1 MGEVLPGA
9 TVRLAGVVRR
19 IRVPGTGLRRV
30 DALISDSTGEIWLVF
45 TGDHIPR
52 FTTGT
57 AVVAEGIVEGDP
69 GSLRIVD
76 PRLVDE
82 DAELIA

>member
-1 MGEVLPGA
+1 MGEVLAGA
-9 TVRLAGVVRR
+9 PVRVAGVVRR

-30 DALISDSTGEIWLVF
+30 DALISDPTGEIWLIC

-57 AVVAEGIVEGDP
+57 AVVAEGIVEGEP
-69 GSLRIVD
+69 SSLRIVD
-76 PRLVDE
+76 PTIFDE
-82 DAELIA
+82 VAESVA